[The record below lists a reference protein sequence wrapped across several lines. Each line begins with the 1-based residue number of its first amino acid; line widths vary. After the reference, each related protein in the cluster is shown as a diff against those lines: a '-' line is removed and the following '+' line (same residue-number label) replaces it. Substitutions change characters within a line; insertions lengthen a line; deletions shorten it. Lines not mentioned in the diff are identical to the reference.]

1 MAILGRPFAIR
12 ALFLAP
18 FPYDHLRSRAK
29 KHNTLPARHAN
40 CADGQEWPGM
50 AILPS
55 SAYASMGLLQI
66 KPHRTMIR
74 A

>member
-40 CADGQEWPGM
+40 CADGQEWPSYR
-50 AILPS
+50 AAPIPQWDYFKSILT
-55 SAYASMGLLQI
+55 GQ
-66 KPHRTMIR
+66 
-74 A
+74 